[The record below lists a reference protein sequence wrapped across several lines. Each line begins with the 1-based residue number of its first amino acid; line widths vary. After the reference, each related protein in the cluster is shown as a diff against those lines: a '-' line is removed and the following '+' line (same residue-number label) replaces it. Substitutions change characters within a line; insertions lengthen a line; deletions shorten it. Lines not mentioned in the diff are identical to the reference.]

1 MHVIALW
8 SVSGARATDDRDGAR
23 LLERSDH
30 HHACASTVAHT
41 RTGMAGTLAAG
52 KYHVALQRSRRR
64 LSGRFPRCSHG
75 GGNKRMWTSRQ
86 RVQRT
91 SSQRNRARTQA
102 RAHTS
107 LRTHAHTQTP
117 SHSLA
122 RSHARTCVYKP
133 VRAHARARTH
143 SHKGTYA
150 HAHARAHADTHAHA
164 HTCVCI
170 MAVHPA
176 CGRRVLT
183 LRLRRARAQ
192 RRGARA

>member
-1 MHVIALW
+1 VHVIALW

-30 HHACASTVAHT
+30 HPACASTVAHT
-41 RTGMAGTLAAG
+41 RAGMAGTLAAG
-52 KYHVALQRSRRR
+52 KYHVAPQRSRRR

-107 LRTHAHTQTP
+107 LRTHARTHTP

-122 RSHARTCVYKP
+122 RSHARTCIYKP
-133 VRAHARARTH
+133 CTCTRIHTKEHTHTRTRER
-143 SHKGTYA
+143 TQ
-150 HAHARAHADTHAHA
+150 THAHT
-164 HTCVCI
+164 HTHVC
-170 MAVHPA
+170 ASWQFT
-176 CGRRVLT
+176 RRVD
-183 LRLRRARAQ
+183 AAF
-192 RRGARA
+192 